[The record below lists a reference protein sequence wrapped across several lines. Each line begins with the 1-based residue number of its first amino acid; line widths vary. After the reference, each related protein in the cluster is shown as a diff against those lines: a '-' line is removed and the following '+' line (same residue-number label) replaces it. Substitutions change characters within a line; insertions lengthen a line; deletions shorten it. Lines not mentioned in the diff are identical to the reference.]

1 MEQEEIKHEPNA
13 KFIHDMEE
21 FSDERLKDGNFEA
34 PTDSKQTAFKEDL
47 PNANTNNIISTRNTT
62 ANRTIINNQNTK
74 NNNTKNNTLL
84 QEKRKRIFKVV
95 EPEIEKYK
103 RIDNLRKIT
112 FFLIMIFFKDFFN
125 ERYDLDFDNFNCDA
139 VLGISICHMK
149 KVLNLQLYQLFCY
162 YKKYKKKIL
171 KFIKNTKL
179 NEKAKNI
186 FYYFMTRTYKE
197 LYKRCVSG
205 NRDFPLYKKEDKFEN
220 VKINKFIT
228 LKKAIEE
235 RREKL
240 ENKDLDNRSKKA
252 TLNAFENLCKNMISD
267 IENGK
272 NEKGP
277 QENKKNK
284 KNKKDTKKKKKKK
297 KEFKPVEIEIFKY
310 MRNQFPSDEE
320 LSKGMELEEES

>member
-1 MEQEEIKHEPNA
+1 MEQEIFNHESNTN
-13 KFIHDMEE
+13 FIQDIDK
-21 FSDERLKDGNFEA
+21 FSDEKFEDKNFKD
-34 PTDSKQTAFKEDL
+34 PTDSKKTTYKEDL
-47 PNANTNNIISTRNTT
+47 PNVNTNNIISTRNTT
-62 ANRTIINNQNTK
+62 TKKITINTQNTN
-74 NNNTKNNTLL
+74 NNNTIKNNTFL

-149 KVLNLQLYQLFCY
+149 KVLNLQIYQLFCY
-162 YKKYKKKIL
+162 YEKYKNKIL
-171 KFIKNTKL
+171 KFTKNTKL

-240 ENKDLDNRSKKA
+240 ENKDLDNRTKDAK
-252 TLNAFENLCKNMISD
+252 LNAFENLCKNMVSD

-277 QENKKNK
+277 QENK

>member
-1 MEQEEIKHEPNA
+1 MEQEEFKRESNA
-13 KFIHDMEE
+13 NFIHDIEE
-21 FSDERLKDGNFEA
+21 FSDDQLKDENFKT
-34 PTDSKQTAFKEDL
+34 PTDSKKTTYKEDL
-47 PNANTNNIISTRNTT
+47 PNVNTNNIISTRNTT
-62 ANRTIINNQNTK
+62 TNRITPNTQNNNINT
-74 NNNTKNNTLL
+74 NNNTNNNTLL
-84 QEKRKRIFKVV
+84 QEKRKRIFKVE

-103 RIDNLRKIT
+103 RIDNLRKIA
-112 FFLIMIFFKDFFN
+112 FFIIMIFFKDFFN
-125 ERYDLDFDNFNCDA
+125 ERYDLDFDNFNCDE

-149 KVLNLQLYQLFCY
+149 NVLNLQIYQLFCY
-162 YKKYKKKIL
+162 YEEYKEKIL
-171 KFIKNTKL
+171 SFIKNAKL
-179 NEKAKNI
+179 NERAKNI

-284 KNKKDTKKKKKKK
+284 KNKK
-297 KEFKPVEIEIFKY
+297 EFKPEEIEIFKY

>member
-1 MEQEEIKHEPNA
+1 MDQLEFKHESNNNFYQEMD
-13 KFIHDMEE
+13 K
-21 FSDERLKDGNFEA
+21 FSDERFKENNYEA
-34 PTDSKQTAFKEDL
+34 PNDSKQQTTYKEDVTN
-47 PNANTNNIISTRNTT
+47 PNN
-62 ANRTIINNQNTK
+62 K
-74 NNNTKNNTLL
+74 NNNSTADATPFTNNNTDENAANNNNIALPETKPL
-84 QEKRKRIFKVV
+84 IFKT
-95 EPEIEKYK
+95 EEHQIEKYK
-103 RIDNLRKIT
+103 RIDNLRRIT
-112 FFLIMIFFKDFFN
+112 FFVVMIFIKTFFK
-125 ERYDLDFDNFNCDA
+125 ERFGLDFESFNCDE

-149 KVLNLQLYQLFCY
+149 KVLDLQIYQLFCY
-162 YKKYKKKIL
+162 YKEYKKKIL
-171 KFIKNTKL
+171 YFIKHEKM
-179 NEKAKNI
+179 NERARSI

-197 LYKRCVSG
+197 LYKRFVSG

-220 VKINKFIT
+220 VKNNKFIT

-240 ENKDLDNRSKKA
+240 ENKDLDNRSKEVI
-252 TLNAFENLCKNMISD
+252 LNAFENLCKNMISD

-284 KNKKDTKKKKKKK
+284 K
-297 KEFKPVEIEIFKY
+297 EFKPEEIEIFKY

>member
-1 MEQEEIKHEPNA
+1 MEQEEFNRESNTN
-13 KFIHDMEE
+13 FIQDIDK
-21 FSDERLKDGNFEA
+21 FSDEKFKDENFKA
-34 PTDSKQTAFKEDL
+34 PTNSKKTTYKEDL
-47 PNANTNNIISTRNTT
+47 PNVNTNNIISTRNTT
-62 ANRTIINNQNTK
+62 TNRITLNTQNNNINTIINT
-74 NNNTKNNTLL
+74 NNTLL

-149 KVLNLQLYQLFCY
+149 KVLNLQIYQLFCY
-162 YKKYKKKIL
+162 YKDYKKKIL
-171 KFIKNTKL
+171 SFTKNAKL

-205 NRDFPLYKKEDKFEN
+205 NTDFPLYKKEDKFEN

-240 ENKDLDNRSKKA
+240 ENKDLDNRTKDAK
-252 TLNAFENLCKNMISD
+252 LNAFENLCKNMISD

-277 QENKKNK
+277 QENK

>member
-1 MEQEEIKHEPNA
+1 MEQEEFKRESNA
-13 KFIHDMEE
+13 NFIHDIEE
-21 FSDERLKDGNFEA
+21 FSDDQLKDENFKT
-34 PTDSKQTAFKEDL
+34 PTDSKKTTYKEDL
-47 PNANTNNIISTRNTT
+47 PNVNTNNIISTRNTT
-62 ANRTIINNQNTK
+62 TNRITPNTQNT
-74 NNNTKNNTLL
+74 NNNTNNNTLL
-84 QEKRKRIFKVV
+84 QEKRKRIFKVE

-149 KVLNLQLYQLFCY
+149 KVLNLQIYQLFCY
-162 YKKYKKKIL
+162 YTKYKNKIL
-171 KFIKNTKL
+171 KFTKNTKL
-179 NEKAKNI
+179 NERAKNI

-284 KNKKDTKKKKKKK
+284 KNKK
-297 KEFKPVEIEIFKY
+297 EFKPDEIEIFKY

-320 LSKGMELEEES
+320 LSNGIELEEKN

>member
-1 MEQEEIKHEPNA
+1 MEQEIFNHESNIN
-13 KFIHDMEE
+13 FIQDIDK
-21 FSDERLKDGNFEA
+21 FSDEKFEDKNLNV
-34 PTDSKQTAFKEDL
+34 PTDSKKTTYKEDL
-47 PNANTNNIISTRNTT
+47 PNVNTNNIISTRNTT
-62 ANRTIINNQNTK
+62 TKKITINTQNTNN
-74 NNNTKNNTLL
+74 NNNTIKNNTFLK
-84 QEKRKRIFKVV
+84 EKRKRIFKVV

-125 ERYDLDFDNFNCDA
+125 ERYDLDFDNFNCDE

-149 KVLNLQLYQLFCY
+149 NVLNLQIYQLFCY
-162 YKKYKKKIL
+162 YEEYKNKIL
-171 KFIKNTKL
+171 SFIKNAKL
-179 NEKAKNI
+179 NERAKNI

-240 ENKDLDNRSKKA
+240 ENKDLDNRSKEV

-284 KNKKDTKKKKKKK
+284 K
-297 KEFKPVEIEIFKY
+297 EFKPDEIEIFKY

-320 LSKGMELEEES
+320 LSKGMELEEEN

>member
-1 MEQEEIKHEPNA
+1 
-13 KFIHDMEE
+13 
-21 FSDERLKDGNFEA
+21 
-34 PTDSKQTAFKEDL
+34 
-47 PNANTNNIISTRNTT
+47 
-62 ANRTIINNQNTK
+62 
-74 NNNTKNNTLL
+74 
-84 QEKRKRIFKVV
+84 
-95 EPEIEKYK
+95 
-103 RIDNLRKIT
+103 
-112 FFLIMIFFKDFFN
+112 
-125 ERYDLDFDNFNCDA
+125 
-139 VLGISICHMK
+139 
-149 KVLNLQLYQLFCY
+149 
-162 YKKYKKKIL
+162 
-171 KFIKNTKL
+171 
-179 NEKAKNI
+179 
-186 FYYFMTRTYKE
+186 MTRTYKE

-240 ENKDLDNRSKKA
+240 ENKDLDNRSKEV

-277 QENKKNK
+277 QENK

>member
-1 MEQEEIKHEPNA
+1 MEQEIFNHESNIN
-13 KFIHDMEE
+13 FIQDIDK
-21 FSDERLKDGNFEA
+21 FSDEKFEDKNLNV
-34 PTDSKQTAFKEDL
+34 PTDSKKTTYKEDL
-47 PNANTNNIISTRNTT
+47 PNANTKNIISTRNTT
-62 ANRTIINNQNTK
+62 TKKITINTQNTNN

-112 FFLIMIFFKDFFN
+112 FFIIMIFFKDFFN
-125 ERYDLDFDNFNCDA
+125 ERYDLDFDNFNCDE

-149 KVLNLQLYQLFCY
+149 NVLNLQIYQLFCY
-162 YKKYKKKIL
+162 YEEYKNKIL
-171 KFIKNTKL
+171 SFIKNAKL
-179 NEKAKNI
+179 NERAKNI

-240 ENKDLDNRSKKA
+240 ENKDLDNRSKKV

-284 KNKKDTKKKKKKK
+284 KDTKKKKKKK
-297 KEFKPVEIEIFKY
+297 KEFKPDEIEIFKY

>member
-1 MEQEEIKHEPNA
+1 M
-13 KFIHDMEE
+13 
-21 FSDERLKDGNFEA
+21 
-34 PTDSKQTAFKEDL
+34 
-47 PNANTNNIISTRNTT
+47 
-62 ANRTIINNQNTK
+62 K
-74 NNNTKNNTLL
+74 N
-84 QEKRKRIFKVV
+84 
-95 EPEIEKYK
+95 
-103 RIDNLRKIT
+103 
-112 FFLIMIFFKDFFN
+112 
-125 ERYDLDFDNFNCDA
+125 
-139 VLGISICHMK
+139 
-149 KVLNLQLYQLFCY
+149 VLNLQIYQLFCY
-162 YKKYKKKIL
+162 YEEYKNKIL
-171 KFIKNTKL
+171 SFIKNAKL
-179 NEKAKNI
+179 NERAKNI

-240 ENKDLDNRSKKA
+240 ENKDLDNRSKEV

-284 KNKKDTKKKKKKK
+284 K
-297 KEFKPVEIEIFKY
+297 EFKPEEIEIFKY

>member
-1 MEQEEIKHEPNA
+1 MEQEIFNHESNINLIQDID
-13 KFIHDMEE
+13 K
-21 FSDERLKDGNFEA
+21 FSDETFKAENFKD
-34 PTDSKQTAFKEDL
+34 PTGSKKTTYKEDL
-47 PNANTNNIISTRNTT
+47 PNVNTNNIISTRNTT
-62 ANRTIINNQNTK
+62 TNRITPNTQNNNINTIINT
-74 NNNTKNNTLL
+74 NNTLL

-125 ERYDLDFDNFNCDA
+125 ERYDLDFDNFNCDE

-149 KVLNLQLYQLFCY
+149 NVLNLQIYQLFCY
-162 YKKYKKKIL
+162 YEEYKNKIL
-171 KFIKNTKL
+171 SFIKNAKL
-179 NEKAKNI
+179 NERAKNI

-240 ENKDLDNRSKKA
+240 ENKDLDNRSKKV
-252 TLNAFENLCKNMISD
+252 TLNTFENLCKNMISD

-284 KNKKDTKKKKKKK
+284 K
-297 KEFKPVEIEIFKY
+297 EFKPEEIEIFKY